1 MAQVNTQAE
10 ALKGAAIAGVIALVL
25 LVIIDGILNI
35 VFGDPFFSMPGV
47 STMIVDA
54 VIVVWCAWSGYRN
67 VMNGGTWYAPKK

>member
-1 MAQVNTQAE
+1 MLLPLAI
-10 ALKGAAIAGVIALVL
+10 IAGTFIANFFFDVNIML

-47 STMIVDA
+47 STMVVDA